1 MNKGFTLVELLIV
14 LAISTFLIG
23 LALVGTQNTQAQI
36 TLNSAAASF
45 ISNVNFV
52 KNSAMSG
59 SVQLGSDSVSPQSN
73 WVYGFGILP
82 GTLGINSTDGCT
94 VTAQCATGYYTAI
107 FPKNVTRTCS
117 DSATSDTSPPSGNS
131 LSSVKSLIDCSF
143 AGGVVGGTVFPPPTP
158 SDNNWYYYQSL
169 PLGVTLSISPYNR
182 FPIFQEL
189 TGEIYIYDTGTGDLI
204 SSKGI
209 HSHKTIF
216 TLSYEGYSIP
226 ITFYDLYYNNGSSNN
241 ANTFH
246 EGNIAHG

>member
-59 SVQLGSDSVSPQSN
+59 SVQLGSDIVSPTSN

-82 GTLGINSTDGCT
+82 GTLSSNLAYGCT
-94 VTAQCATGYYTAI
+94 TTCAIGYYTAI
-107 FPKNVTRTCS
+107 FEKNTDNSSTGGCL
-117 DSATSDTSPPSGNS
+117 DSTSNYSPPSGNS
-131 LSSVKSLIDCSF
+131 LLSVNSIQDCSFDGTSNAFPPSSVKNS
-143 AGGVVGGTVFPPPTP
+143 G
-158 SDNNWYYYQSL
+158 NWYYYHPL
-169 PLGVTLSISPYNR
+169 PLGVTLTTTPVSY

-189 TGEIYIYDTGTGDLI
+189 TGEIYLYNSLGQLETSNTKSNIYAT
-204 SSKGI
+204 
-209 HSHKTIF
+209 F
-216 TLSYEGYSIP
+216 TLSYEGYNIP
-226 ITFYDLYYNNGSSNN
+226 ITFYDLYNTSKLNM
-241 ANTFH
+241 ANTFS
-246 EGNIAHG
+246 EGNITNG

>member
-82 GTLGINSTDGCT
+82 GTLGINPTDGCT
-94 VTAQCATGYYTAI
+94 VIAQCATGYYMAI
-107 FPKNVTRTCS
+107 LQKNTIGACH
-117 DSATSDTSPPSGNS
+117 DSTPNTSPPLNNS
-131 LSSVKSLIDCSF
+131 LLSVNNLIDCSF
-143 AGGVVGGTVFPPPTP
+143 AGGVVGGTVFPPPISP
-158 SDNNWYYYQSL
+158 AKNWYYHQSL

-189 TGEIYIYDTGTGDLI
+189 TGEIYIYDTGTGQI
-204 SSKGI
+204 ESS
-209 HSHKTIF
+209 SSSRNTKTIF

-246 EGNIAHG
+246 EGNIIHG